1 MSPRHRWTEDDLLIL
16 RRLYPH
22 ERADHVA
29 RVLGLSVRQV
39 YSKADALGLK
49 KTPEFFLRPD
59 CGRTTKGST
68 RGLRGQF
75 AKGMTP
81 HNKGKPFPHNSTT
94 KFKPGMRP
102 TNTVPVGTVT
112 MSTPGK
118 GESQGYLR
126 RKIAEPNVWE
136 FVHRAEWIKV
146 NDSIPK
152 GSVLIFLDGDHRN
165 CDLSNLK
172 LVTRAENLARQSV
185 HNLPPELKQVCQL
198 KGAINRVINRREKSA
213 HE

>member
-22 ERADHVA
+22 ERTDHVA
-29 RVLGLSVRQV
+29 GVLGLTLRQV
-39 YSKADALGLK
+39 HSKANALGLK
-49 KTPEFFLRPD
+49 KSPAFFERPD

-81 HNKGKPFPHNSTT
+81 HNKGKPFPHNSST

-102 TNTVPVGTVT
+102 KNTVPVGTVT
-112 MSTPGK
+112 MSTPAK
-118 GESQGYLR
+118 GESQGFLR
-126 RKIAEPNVWE
+126 RKIAEPNKWE
-136 FVHRAEWIKV
+136 FVHRAAWEQV
-146 NDSIPK
+146 HGPIPS
-152 GSVLIFLDGDHRN
+152 GHVLAFIDGDRRN
-165 CDLSNLK
+165 CGLSNLR
-172 LVTRAENLARQSV
+172 LITRAENLVRQSV

-213 HE
+213 